1 MPTTKTPI
9 EAQAVKRYAT
19 IALFN
24 ELSFN
29 GKLSLDFDR
38 LGVDQE
44 VFDRTCEEIPMLKN
58 CANAINGLNND
69 LRDFK
74 GEGHHDNV
82 LVTAWS
88 LHSEEDSRKTNGK
101 SDGYPSPG
109 RFRTA
114 AMNCDGVAFHFLK
127 SVDMAIG
134 LAAKEFHGQLWD
146 NQNEPN

>member
-38 LGVDQE
+38 LGVDQD
-44 VFDRTCEEIPMLKN
+44 VFDRTCDETPMLKN

-82 LVTAWS
+82 LVTAWG
-88 LHSEEDSRKTNGK
+88 LHADEDSRKSNGK

-114 AMNCDGVAFHFLK
+114 AMGCDGVARHSLN
-127 SVDMAIG
+127 SVEWAITV
-134 LAAKEFHGQLWD
+134 AAKEFHGQLWGS
-146 NQNEPN
+146 QNEL